1 MSNIL
6 TDLIRLDKEYGELC
20 ALAKKNFKGKSL
32 EIAASG
38 LSGGA
43 VDALAVSLCRDTA
56 KERERAGGQIPAL
69 IICAEEKQCREL
81 SEQYARFGLKTAFYV
96 SRDLTF
102 YNMTASHEFEHERLM
117 VLSGIIAGEYDVVF
131 TTPHAALGYTLP
143 PITLLERM
151 IKIDMDSR
159 LEPSDLAGKLV
170 IAGYTRVD
178 LVEVA
183 GQFAQRGG
191 IVDIFS
197 PNAEIVDSDGQ
208 IRRGSFPVRI
218 EFFDDE
224 IDRMGVFD
232 AESQR
237 MLYNINTVSFTPAR
251 EVLLG
256 REERER
262 IEKAIRLKMR
272 ETHDEKTEDTL
283 RRELTA
289 ITGDSPEVGFADKYI
304 SLVYPEKTC
313 LLDYFDKKT
322 LVIVRS
328 TNDVYDR
335 LKAEKWHEDE
345 RIKELCESG
354 TIVSKYAE
362 YSKTAGDL
370 ELFLS
375 ENVSLHLNSLSYGLS
390 DRRLSGLFNF
400 RTRQPISYVEK
411 FSLLCEDIAGY
422 HNGAYTTVLMSE
434 SRTGAQNLASL
445 LEGEGMKSVVLDGE
459 GIDPRALSADTVYV
473 VWGKSFYS
481 YELVTPRVAVLST
494 DDELTRGASK
504 GKLSTSRRSGK
515 KKRDNA
521 KAILSYAELEVGDIV
536 VHETY
541 GIGRYLG
548 LEKIKIDGVS
558 RDYISIQYAGND
570 KLCLPVDK
578 LDLVSKYIG
587 AHADDGLVKLS
598 RMGGE
603 AWKRATH
610 KAKGAVREMAKDL
623 IKLYAE
629 RMRRPGFAFDAD
641 DNMQSDFE
649 AAFDYSETDC
659 QLDAISEIKQD
670 MMRPV
675 PMDRL
680 LCGDVGYGKTEVA
693 LRAAYKAVLSGKQ
706 VAILVPTTILALQH
720 YQTALSRF
728 RNFAVNVDMLSRF
741 RTPKQVEQSLRR
753 LERGDTDIIIG
764 THKLL
769 SKNVKFADL
778 GLLIVDEEQRFG
790 VAQKEKLKQIGDN
803 IDVLTLT
810 ATPIPRTLNMA
821 MGGIRDISLL
831 DEAPIDRHPVQT
843 YVLEYDDLII
853 TDAIK
858 RELRRGGQVFYIHNF
873 VDSIDG
879 VAARISAAIPEARV
893 TVAHG
898 KMEKERLEE
907 IWADMLSGEIDVLVC
922 TTIIET
928 GIDVPNANTIIA
940 DRADRLG
947 LSQLHQLRGRVGRS
961 SRRAYAYF
969 TYPKGRAISE
979 ISQKRLSAIREYA
992 EFGAGFR
999 IALRDMEIRGAG
1011 NILGAEQHGH
1021 LEAIGYDLYI
1031 KLLNDAVLEEK
1042 GEAVKE
1048 RGDCVVS
1055 LSHDAL
1061 IPDKYVRYP
1070 GQRMTL
1076 YKRIAL
1082 IRNKYDVDDIADE
1095 LLDRFGEMPRA
1106 VENLLNIALIRAM
1119 AIDLDIKQIT
1129 ERDGEVRLY
1138 QADIDLEMWQTMA
1151 QIMPGRLRMVIG
1163 TVGDSYV
1170 ILKLK
1175 AGENSLKIVY
1185 KMFEKYLETVQNNEK
1200 NSTEK

>member
-6 TDLIRLDKEYGELC
+6 TDLIRLDREYEQLC
-20 ALAKKNFKGKSL
+20 ELAKRNFRVKSL
-32 EIAASG
+32 PIVASG

-43 VDALAVSLCRDTA
+43 GDALSLSLCRDTEG
-56 KERERAGGQIPAL
+56 ERTNDGKRAPVL
-69 IICAEEKQCREL
+69 VICAEEKECRTL
-81 SEQYARFGLKTAFYV
+81 SEQYSGFGLRTAFYMP
-96 SRDLTF
+96 RDLTF
-102 YNMTASHEFEHERLM
+102 YNITASHEFEHERLM
-117 VLSGIIAGEYDVVF
+117 VLSGILSGGYDMVF
-131 TTPHAALGYTLP
+131 TTPHTALCYTIP
-143 PITLLERM
+143 PSVLRERM
-151 IKIDMDSR
+151 IKIDMLTR
-159 LEPSDLAGKLV
+159 TEPSALSERLV
-170 IAGYTRVD
+170 ASGYNRVD
-178 LVEVA
+178 MVEVA

-197 PNAEIVDSDGQ
+197 PNVEIRDSEGQ
-208 IRRGSFPVRI
+208 LRRGSFPVRI

-237 MLYNINTVSFTPAR
+237 MLYNITSVSFTPSR
-251 EVLLG
+251 EVLVG

-262 IEKAIRLKMR
+262 IEKAIRAKLR
-272 ETHDEKTEDTL
+272 ETHDERACETL
-283 RRELTA
+283 AQELGA
-289 ITGDSPEVGFADKYI
+289 VTGEIAEVGFADKYI
-304 SLVYPEKTC
+304 SLIYPQKAC
-313 LLDYFDKKT
+313 LLDYFDSKT
-322 LVIVRS
+322 LVLVRA
-328 TNDVYDR
+328 TGAVYER
-335 LKAEKWHEDE
+335 LKADKWHEDE
-345 RIKELCESG
+345 NIKELCEGG
-354 TIVSKYAE
+354 TIAPKYAE
-362 YSKTAGDL
+362 YSKNAAALD
-370 ELFLS
+370 LFLDG
-375 ENVSLHLNSLSYGLS
+375 NVTVHVNSLSYGLS
-390 DRRLSGLFNF
+390 DKRLSGLFGF
-400 RTRQPISYVEK
+400 RSRLPVSYSDK
-411 FSLLCEDIAGY
+411 FNLLCEDLLGY
-422 HNGAYTTVLMSE
+422 HRGGYKTVILTENKNSALSLASMLEDTDFKTTVF
-434 SRTGAQNLASL
+434 
-445 LEGEGMKSVVLDGE
+445 DGE
-459 GIDPRALSADTVYV
+459 GTSPEKLSDKVVYIV
-473 VWGKSFYS
+473 YGKILSG
-481 YELVTPRVAVLST
+481 YELITPRVAVLTTENEFSKSGARGGLTTKRST
-494 DDELTRGASK
+494 R
-504 GKLSTSRRSGK
+504 
-515 KKRDNA
+515 KKRNDA
-521 KAILSYAELEVGDIV
+521 QAILSYAELEVGDIV

-570 KLCLPVDK
+570 KLCMPVEK

-598 RMGGE
+598 KMGGD
-603 AWKRATH
+603 AWKKATY

-629 RMRRPGFAFDAD
+629 RMRRPGFAFDPD
-641 DNMQSDFE
+641 DNMQRDFE
-649 AAFDYSETDC
+649 NSFDYDETEC
-659 QLDAISEIKQD
+659 QLDAVSDIKQD
-670 MMRPV
+670 MMRPT

-693 LRAAYKAVLSGKQ
+693 LRAAHKAVLSGKQ

-720 YQTALSRF
+720 YQTAISRF

-741 RTPKQVEQSLRR
+741 RTPKQIEQSLRR

-769 SKNVKFADL
+769 GKDVKFSDL

-790 VAQKEKLKQIGDN
+790 VAQKEKLKQLGNN

-831 DEAPIDRHPVQT
+831 DEAPGDRHPVQT

-853 TDAIK
+853 MEAIR

-873 VDSIDG
+873 VESIDS
-879 VAARISAAIPEARV
+879 VAAKISQEIPEARV

-898 KMEKERLEE
+898 KMDKDYLED
-907 IWADMLSGEIDVLVC
+907 IWSRMISGEIDVLVC

-928 GIDVPNANTIIA
+928 GIDVPNANTLIA

-969 TYPKGRAISE
+969 TYPKGRVLSE
-979 ISQKRLSAIREYA
+979 ISQKRLEAIREYA

-1031 KLLNDAVLEEK
+1031 KLLNDAVLEER
-1042 GEAVKE
+1042 GEPRQE
-1048 RGDCVVS
+1048 RGDCIIS
-1055 LSHDAL
+1055 LNHDAL
-1061 IPDKYVRYP
+1061 IPEKYVKYP

-1082 IRNKYDVDDIADE
+1082 IRNQYDADDIADE
-1095 LLDRFGEMPRA
+1095 LLDRFGEMPDE
-1106 VENLLNIALIRAM
+1106 VENLLQIALIKARAV
-1119 AIDLDIKQIT
+1119 DLGIKQIT
-1129 ERDGEVRLY
+1129 ETAGEIRMY
-1138 QADIDLEMWQTMA
+1138 QEELNVPMWQEMSFESG
-1151 QIMPGRLRMVIG
+1151 GRLRVVIG

-1170 ILKLK
+1170 SLKLK
-1175 AGENSLKIVY
+1175 PRENSLLIVNR
-1185 KMFEKYLETVQNNEK
+1185 MFEKYLETVQTNEK
-1200 NSTEK
+1200 NSDAE

>member
-6 TDLIRLDKEYGELC
+6 TDLIRLDREYEQLC
-20 ALAKKNFKGKSL
+20 ELAKRNFKGKSL
-32 EIAASG
+32 PIAASG
-38 LSGGA
+38 LSGGTS
-43 VDALAVSLCRDTA
+43 DALAISLCRDTD
-56 KERERAGGQIPAL
+56 RERFANGKKIPVLA
-69 IICAEEKQCREL
+69 ICVEEKECREL
-81 SEQYARFGLKTAFYV
+81 SEQYSQFGLRTAFYV

-102 YNMTASHEFEHERLM
+102 YNITASHEFEHERLM
-117 VLSGIIAGEYDVVF
+117 VLSGIIAGEYDIVF
-131 TTPHAALGYTLP
+131 TTPHTALGYTLP
-143 PITLLERM
+143 PAVLRNRM
-151 IKIDMDSR
+151 IRIDMLTR
-159 LEPSDLAGKLV
+159 TEPSCLAQRLV
-170 IAGYTRVD
+170 SAGYARVD
-178 LVEVA
+178 MVEVA

-191 IVDIFS
+191 IVDVFS
-197 PNAEIVDSDGQ
+197 PNAEIKDVDGQ
-208 IRRGSFPVRI
+208 VRRGSFPIRI
-218 EFFDDE
+218 EFFDNE

-232 AESQR
+232 SESQR
-237 MLYNINTVSFTPAR
+237 MLYNIASVSFTPSR
-251 EVLLG
+251 EVLVG
-256 REERER
+256 QEERER
-262 IEKAIRLKMR
+262 IERAIRSKYR
-272 ETHDEKTEDTL
+272 DTHDEKVCETL
-283 RRELTA
+283 TRELTA
-289 ITGDSPEVGFADKYI
+289 LSGDLTEIGFADKYI
-304 SLVYPEKTC
+304 SLIYPEKTC
-313 LLDYFDKKT
+313 LLDYFDEKT
-322 LVIVRS
+322 LVLVRS
-328 TNDVYDR
+328 TGAVYDR
-335 LKAEKWHEDE
+335 LKADKWHEDE
-345 RIKELCESG
+345 NIKELCEGG
-354 TIVSKYAE
+354 TISPKYAE
-362 YSKTAGDL
+362 YSKNSA
-370 ELFLS
+370 ELDRFFDN
-375 ENVSLHLNSLSYGLS
+375 NVTVHVNSLSYGLS
-390 DRRLSGLFNF
+390 DKRLSGLFGF
-400 RTRQPISYVEK
+400 RSRMPVSYSEK
-411 FSLLCEDIAGY
+411 FNLLCEDLIGY
-422 HNGAYTTVLMSE
+422 HRGGYKTVLMTENKKS
-434 SRTGAQNLASL
+434 AQSLASML
-445 LEGEGMKSVVLDGE
+445 DDTDFKTAIFDGE
-459 GIDPRALSADTVYV
+459 GTAPESLADKVVYV
-473 VWGKSFYS
+473 VYGKTLAA
-481 YELVTPRVAVLST
+481 YELVTSRIAVLTTENEFSRA
-494 DDELTRGASK
+494 EAKGSLTIK
-504 GKLSTSRRSGK
+504 KHSR
-515 KKRDNA
+515 KKRNDA
-521 KAILSYAELEVGDIV
+521 QAILSYAELEVGDIV

-548 LEKIKIDGVS
+548 LEKLKIDGVS

-570 KLCLPVDK
+570 KLCIPVEK

-598 RMGGE
+598 KMGGE
-603 AWKRATH
+603 AWKKATY

-629 RMRRPGFAFDAD
+629 RMRRPGFSFDPD
-641 DNMQSDFE
+641 DSMQKDFE
-649 AAFDYSETDC
+649 GSFDYDETEC
-659 QLDAISEIKQD
+659 QLDAIADIKQD

-720 YQTALSRF
+720 YQTAVSRF

-741 RTPKQVEQSLRR
+741 RTPKQIEQSLRR

-769 SKNVKFADL
+769 GKNVKFSDL

-790 VAQKEKLKQIGDN
+790 VAQKEKLKQLGSN

-831 DEAPIDRHPVQT
+831 DEAPGDRHPVQT

-853 TDAIK
+853 MEAIR

-873 VDSIDG
+873 VESIDS
-879 VAARISAAIPEARV
+879 VAAKIAKEIPEARI

-898 KMEKERLEE
+898 KMDKEYLED
-907 IWADMLSGEIDVLVC
+907 IWSKMISGEIDVLVC

-928 GIDVPNANTIIA
+928 GIDVPNANTLIA

-969 TYPKGRAISE
+969 TYPKGRVISE
-979 ISQKRLSAIREYA
+979 ISQKRLEAIREYA

-1042 GEAVKE
+1042 GEVPKP

-1055 LSHDAL
+1055 LEHDAL
-1061 IPDKYVRYP
+1061 IPEKYVKYP

-1082 IRNKYDVDDIADE
+1082 IRNQYDADDIADE
-1095 LLDRFGEMPRA
+1095 LLDRFGEMPEA
-1106 VENLLNIALIRAM
+1106 VDNLLRIALIRAQ
-1119 AIDLDIKQIT
+1119 AIDLGIKQISET
-1129 ERDGEVRLY
+1129 GGELRLY
-1138 QADIDLEMWQTMA
+1138 QEELDVKMWQEMSF
-1151 QIMPGRLRMVIG
+1151 IMGGRLRVVLG

-1170 ILKLK
+1170 TLKLRQN
-1175 AGENSLKIVY
+1175 ENSLLIVN
-1185 KMFEKYLETVQNNEK
+1185 KMFEKYLETVQTKEM
-1200 NSTEK
+1200 NSDEA

>member
-6 TDLIRLDKEYGELC
+6 TELIRLDREYEELS
-20 ALAKKNFKGKSL
+20 ALARRNFKSKAL
-32 EIAASG
+32 PIVASG

-43 VDALAVSLCRDTA
+43 PDALCISLCKDTES
-56 KERERAGGQIPAL
+56 ERRQSGRKAPVIV
-69 IICAEEKQCREL
+69 ICAEEKECREL
-81 SEQYARFGLKTAFYV
+81 SEKYSQLGLRTAFYI

-102 YNMTASHEFEHERLM
+102 YNITASHEFEYERLM
-117 VLSGIIAGEYDVVF
+117 VLSGIMSGEYDAVF
-131 TTPHAALGYTLP
+131 TTPYTALGYTIP
-143 PITLLERM
+143 PQALKERM
-151 IKIDMDSR
+151 IKIDMLTR
-159 LEPSDLAGKLV
+159 AEPSDMAKKLV
-170 IAGYTRVD
+170 ASGYARVD
-178 LVEVA
+178 MVEVA
-183 GQFAQRGG
+183 GQFARRGG

-197 PNAEIVDSDGQ
+197 PNAEIKDSEGAV
-208 IRRGSFPVRI
+208 RRGSFPVRI

-237 MLYNINTVSFTPAR
+237 MLYNIASVTLTPSR
-251 EVLLG
+251 EVLVG
-256 REERER
+256 EEEKAR
-262 IEKAIRLKMR
+262 IEKAIRQRYR
-272 ETHDEKTEDTL
+272 ETNDEKVCETL
-283 RRELTA
+283 TRELAA
-289 ITGDSPEVGFADKYI
+289 INTDLSEIGFADKYI
-304 SLVYPEKTC
+304 SLVYPEKAC
-313 LLDYFDKKT
+313 LFDYFDKKT
-322 LVIVRS
+322 LVLVRQ
-328 TNDVYDR
+328 TNAVYDR
-335 LKAEKWHEDE
+335 LKADKWHEDE
-345 RIKELCESG
+345 NIKTLCEGS
-354 TIVSKYAE
+354 TIAPKHAE
-362 YSKTAGDL
+362 YSKNLGALDL
-370 ELFLS
+370 FFD
-375 ENVSLHLNSLSYGLS
+375 ENVTVHINSLSYGVS
-390 DRRLSGLFNF
+390 DKRLSGLFGF
-400 RTRQPISYVEK
+400 RTRQPVSYHDK
-411 FSLLCEDIAGY
+411 FNLLCEDLIGY
-422 HNGAYTTVLMSE
+422 HRGGYKTVLSVE
-434 SRTGAQNLASL
+434 SKREAQSLATM
-445 LEGEGMKSVVLDGE
+445 LEDTDFKSAVFDGE
-459 GIDPRALSADTVYV
+459 GVAPDKLADRVVYIV
-473 VWGKSFYS
+473 YGKSLTP
-481 YELVTPRVAVLST
+481 YELVTPRAAVLATES
-494 DDELTRGASK
+494 ELSSARARGGLTTK
-504 GKLSTSRRSGK
+504 RRSA
-515 KKRDNA
+515 KKRNDA
-521 KAILSYAELEVGDIV
+521 QAILSYAELEVGDIV
-536 VHETY
+536 VHESY

-548 LEKIKIDGVS
+548 LEKLKIDGVS

-570 KLCLPVDK
+570 KLCMPVEK

-598 RMGGE
+598 KMGGE
-603 AWKRATH
+603 AWKRATSR
-610 KAKGAVREMAKDL
+610 AKGAVREMAKDL

-629 RMRRPGFAFDAD
+629 RMRRPGISFDAD
-641 DNMQSDFE
+641 DSMQRDFE
-649 AAFDYSETDC
+649 SAFDYDETEC
-659 QLDAISEIKQD
+659 QLDAIADIKQD
-670 MMRPV
+670 MMRPA

-720 YQTALSRF
+720 YQTAVSRF

-741 RTPKQVEQSLRR
+741 RTQKQIEQSLRR

-769 SKNVKFADL
+769 SGNVKFSDL

-790 VAQKEKLKQIGDN
+790 VAQKEKLKQLGNN

-831 DEAPIDRHPVQT
+831 DEAPGDRHPVQT

-853 TDAIK
+853 MEAIR

-873 VDSIDG
+873 VESIDN
-879 VAARISAAIPEARV
+879 VAAKISSEIPEARV

-898 KMEKERLEE
+898 KMDKEYLED
-907 IWADMLSGEIDVLVC
+907 IWSKMLTGEIDVLVC

-928 GIDVPNANTIIA
+928 GIDVPNANTLIA

-979 ISQKRLSAIREYA
+979 ISQKRLEAIREYA

-1042 GEAVKE
+1042 GEMPKE

-1055 LSHDAL
+1055 LEHDAL

-1082 IRNKYDVDDIADE
+1082 IRNQYDADDIADE
-1095 LLDRFGEMPRA
+1095 LLDRFGEMPDA
-1106 VENLLNIALIRAM
+1106 VDNLLRIALIRAQ
-1119 AIDLDIKQIT
+1119 AIDLSIKQIT
-1129 ERDGEVRLY
+1129 EIGGELRMY
-1138 QADIDLEMWQTMA
+1138 QSELNVEMWKEMSF
-1151 QIMPGRLRMVIG
+1151 IMGGRLRVVLG

-1170 ILKLK
+1170 TLKLK
-1175 AGENSLKIVY
+1175 SGESSLIVIK
-1185 KMFEKYLETVQNNEK
+1185 KMFEKYFEIIQGA
-1200 NSTEK
+1200 

>member
-6 TDLIRLDKEYGELC
+6 TDLIRLDREYEQLC
-20 ALAKKNFKGKSL
+20 ALAVKNFGGKSL
-32 EIAASG
+32 PIAASG
-38 LSGGA
+38 LSGGSM
-43 VDALAVSLCRDTA
+43 DALTVSLCRDTQKA
-56 KERERAGGQIPAL
+56 RTHEGKRSPTL
-69 IICAEEKQCREL
+69 VICAEEKECREL
-81 SEQYARFGLKTAFYV
+81 CERYAAFGLQTAFYV
-96 SRDLTF
+96 TRDLTF
-102 YNMTASHEFEHERLM
+102 YNITASHEFEHERLM
-117 VLSGIIAGEYDVVF
+117 VLSGLLSGEYDIVF
-131 TTPHAALGYTLP
+131 TTPHTALGYTIP
-143 PITLLERM
+143 PDRLRERM
-151 IKIDMDSR
+151 IKIDMMTR
-159 LEPSDLAGKLV
+159 TEPSLLAERLV
-170 IAGYTRVD
+170 SAGYARTQM
-178 LVEVA
+178 VEVA

-197 PNAEIVDSDGQ
+197 PNAEIKDSEGQ
-208 IRRGSFPVRI
+208 VRRGSFPVRI

-232 AESQR
+232 SESQR
-237 MLYNINTVSFTPAR
+237 MLYNIASVSFTPSR
-251 EVLLG
+251 EVLVG
-256 REERER
+256 EEERSR
-262 IEKAIRLKMR
+262 IEKAISNKFR
-272 ETHDEKTEDTL
+272 ESHDEKACEALT
-283 RRELTA
+283 REKAALNRDLCD
-289 ITGDSPEVGFADKYI
+289 IGFADKYI
-304 SLVYPEKTC
+304 SLIYPDKTC
-313 LLDYFDKKT
+313 LLDYFDRKT
-322 LVIVRS
+322 LILVRS
-328 TNDVYDR
+328 TSAVYDR
-335 LKAEKWHEDE
+335 LKVDKWHEDE
-345 RIKELCESG
+345 NIKELCEGG
-354 TIVSKYAE
+354 TIAPKYAE
-362 YSKTAGDL
+362 YSKSEAAL
-370 ELFLS
+370 ELFLDG
-375 ENVSLHLNSLSYGLS
+375 NVTVHVNSLSYGLG
-390 DRRLSGLFNF
+390 DKRLSGLFGF
-400 RTRQPISYVEK
+400 RTRQPVTYSDK
-411 FSLLCEDIAGY
+411 FNLLCEDLIGY
-422 HNGAYTTVLMSE
+422 QKGGYKTVILAE
-434 SRTGAQNLASL
+434 SKKSAQGLSSM
-445 LEGEGMKSVVLDGE
+445 LEDTDFKTAVFDGE
-459 GIDPRALSADTVYV
+459 GTSPEALAQKVVYIV
-473 VWGKSFYS
+473 YGKSLPA
-481 YELVTPRVAVLST
+481 YELVTPRTALLTTESELSRSGNKGI
-494 DDELTRGASK
+494 LTTK
-504 GKLSTSRRSGK
+504 RRSK
-515 KKRDNA
+515 TKRNDA
-521 KAILSYAELEVGDIV
+521 QAILSYAELEVGDIV

-548 LEKIKIDGVS
+548 LEKLKIDGVS

-570 KLCLPVDK
+570 KLCMPVEK

-598 RMGGE
+598 KMGGE
-603 AWKRATH
+603 AWKKATA

-629 RMRRPGFAFDAD
+629 RMRRPGFSFDPD
-641 DNMQSDFE
+641 DSMQKDFE
-649 AAFDYSETDC
+649 GSFDYEETEC
-659 QLDAISEIKQD
+659 QLDAVSDIKQD

-720 YQTALSRF
+720 YQTAISRF

-741 RTPKQVEQSLRR
+741 RTPKQIEQSLRR

-769 SKNVKFADL
+769 GKEVKFSDL

-790 VAQKEKLKQIGDN
+790 VAQKEKLKQIGNN

-831 DEAPIDRHPVQT
+831 DEAPGDRHPVQT
-843 YVLEYDDLII
+843 YVLEYDELII
-853 TDAIK
+853 MEAIR

-873 VDSIDG
+873 VESIDS
-879 VAARISAAIPEARV
+879 VAAKIAEEIPEARI

-898 KMEKERLEE
+898 KMDKEYLEE
-907 IWADMLSGEIDVLVC
+907 IWSEMISGKIDVLVC

-928 GIDVPNANTIIA
+928 GIDVPNANTLIA

-979 ISQKRLSAIREYA
+979 ISQKRLEAIREYA

-1042 GEAVKE
+1042 GEPQKE
-1048 RGDCVVS
+1048 RGDCVIS
-1055 LSHDAL
+1055 LEHDAL
-1061 IPDKYVRYP
+1061 IPEKYVKYP

-1082 IRNKYDVDDIADE
+1082 IRDQYDVDDLADE
-1095 LLDRFGEMPRA
+1095 LLDRFGDMPMA
-1106 VENLLNIALIRAM
+1106 VENLLSIALIRAR
-1119 AIDLDIKQIT
+1119 AIDLGIKQIT
-1129 ERDGEVRLY
+1129 ETQREIRMY
-1138 QADIDLEMWQTMA
+1138 QDELDIPMWKEMSFDA
-1151 QIMPGRLRMVIG
+1151 GGRLRVVIG

-1170 ILKLK
+1170 SMKLK
-1175 AGENSLKIVY
+1175 TGENSLTIVN
-1185 KMFEKYLETVQNNEK
+1185 KMFENYLETVQTKEK
-1200 NSTEK
+1200 NSDVD

>member
-1 MSNIL
+1 MPNVL
-6 TDLIRLDKEYGELC
+6 TELIRLDREYGQLC
-20 ALAKKNFKGKSL
+20 LLAQESFNGKSL
-32 EIAASG
+32 PIAASG
-38 LSGGA
+38 LTDGA
-43 VDALAVSLCRDTA
+43 ADALCISLCRDTQSA
-56 KERERAGGQIPAL
+56 RMHGGKKSAVL
-69 IICAEEKQCREL
+69 AVCAEEKECREKC
-81 SEQYARFGLKTAFYV
+81 EQYAGFGLHTAFYI

-102 YNMTASHEFEHERLM
+102 YNITASHEFEHERLM
-117 VLSGIIAGEYDVVF
+117 VLSGLLSGEYDIVF
-131 TTPHAALGYTLP
+131 TTPYTALGYTVP
-143 PITLLERM
+143 PEVLKERM
-151 IKIDMDSR
+151 IRLDMLTR
-159 LEPSDLAGKLV
+159 TEPSELAEKL
-170 IAGYTRVD
+170 IASGYSRVD
-178 LVEVA
+178 MVEVA
-183 GQFAQRGG
+183 GQFAYRGG
-191 IVDIFS
+191 IVDIFP
-197 PNAEIVDSDGQ
+197 PNAEIKDADGQ
-208 IRRGSFPVRI
+208 VRRGSFPVRI

-232 AESQR
+232 VESQR
-237 MLYNINTVSFTPAR
+237 MLYNIASVLLTPSR
-251 EVLLG
+251 EVLIG
-256 REERER
+256 AEEREKT
-262 IEKAIRLKMR
+262 ENAIRRKYL
-272 ETHDEKTEDTL
+272 ETHDEKISETL
-283 RRELTA
+283 MRELAALDGELT
-289 ITGDSPEVGFADKYI
+289 EVGFADKYI
-304 SLVYPEKTC
+304 SLIYPQKAC
-313 LLDYFDKKT
+313 LLDYFDAKT
-322 LVIVRS
+322 LVIIRS
-328 TNDVYDR
+328 TNAVYDR

-345 RIKELCESG
+345 NIKTLCESG
-354 TIVSKYAE
+354 TIAPKYAE
-362 YSKTAGDL
+362 YSKSMGEL
-370 ELFLS
+370 ELFFD
-375 ENVSLHLNSLSYGLS
+375 ENVTVHLNSISYGLGE
-390 DRRLSGLFNF
+390 RRLSGLFGF
-400 RTRQPISYVEK
+400 RTRQPVSYNDK
-411 FSLLCEDIAGY
+411 FNLLCEDLIGY
-422 HNGAYTTVLMSE
+422 HRGGYKTVLTVE
-434 SRTGAQNLASL
+434 SKREAQSLAAM
-445 LEGEGMKSVVLDGE
+445 LEDTDFKSAVFDGE
-459 GIDPRALSADTVYV
+459 GAAPDKLADKVVYIV
-473 VWGKSFYS
+473 YGKAIAP
-481 YELVTPRVAVLST
+481 YELVTPRAAVLATES
-494 DDELTRGASK
+494 ELAQSKARGGLTAK
-504 GKLSTSRRSGK
+504 RRSQ
-515 KKRDNA
+515 KKRNDA
-521 KAILSYAELEVGDIV
+521 QAILSYAELEVGDIV

-548 LEKIKIDGVS
+548 LEKLKIDGAS

-570 KLCLPVDK
+570 KLCMPVEK

-598 RMGGE
+598 KMGGE
-603 AWKRATH
+603 AWTRATS

-641 DNMQSDFE
+641 DAMQRDFE
-649 AAFDYSETDC
+649 GSFDYDETEC
-659 QLDAISEIKQD
+659 QLDAASDIKQD

-720 YQTALSRF
+720 YQTAVSRF

-741 RTPKQVEQSLRR
+741 RTPKQIDQSLRR

-769 SKNVKFADL
+769 GKDVKFSDL

-790 VAQKEKLKQIGDN
+790 VAQKEKLKQLGNN

-831 DEAPIDRHPVQT
+831 DEAPGDRHPVQT

-853 TDAIK
+853 MEAIR

-873 VDSIDG
+873 VESIDS
-879 VAARISAAIPEARV
+879 VASKISAEIPEARV

-898 KMEKERLEE
+898 KMDKEYLED
-907 IWADMLSGEIDVLVC
+907 IWSKMLSGDIDVLVC

-928 GIDVPNANTIIA
+928 GIDVPNANTLIA

-969 TYPKGRAISE
+969 TYPKGRVISE
-979 ISQKRLSAIREYA
+979 ISQKRLEAIREYA

-1042 GEAVKE
+1042 GETVKK

-1055 LSHDAL
+1055 LEHDAL
-1061 IPDKYVRYP
+1061 IPEKYVRYP

-1082 IRNKYDVDDIADE
+1082 IRNQYDADDIADE
-1095 LLDRFGEMPRA
+1095 LLDRFGELPRA
-1106 VENLLNIALIRAM
+1106 VDNLLRIALIRAQ
-1119 AIDLDIKQIT
+1119 AIELGIKQIT
-1129 ERDGEVRLY
+1129 ETGGDIRMY
-1138 QADIDLEMWQTMA
+1138 QTELDLPMWKEMSFA
-1151 QIMPGRLRMVIG
+1151 LGGRLRVVLG
-1163 TVGDSYV
+1163 TVGDSY
-1170 ILKLK
+1170 ITLKLK
-1175 AGENSLKIVY
+1175 QGENSLIVIK
-1185 KMFEKYLETVQNNEK
+1185 KMFDKYFESMGGADNG
-1200 NSTEK
+1200 

>member
-6 TDLIRLDKEYGELC
+6 TDIIRLDREYGELC
-20 ALAKKNFKGKSL
+20 ELAKKNFKARSL
-32 EIAASG
+32 PIVASG

-43 VDALAVSLCRDTA
+43 QDALCISLCRDTFD
-56 KERERAGGQIPAL
+56 ERKDGVGRVSAL
-69 IICAEEKQCREL
+69 CICSEEKECREL
-81 SEQYARFGLKTAFYV
+81 SERYARFGLRTAFFV

-102 YNMTASHEFEHERLM
+102 YNITASHEFEHERLM
-117 VLSGIIAGEYDVVF
+117 VLSGIISGEYDMVF
-131 TTPHAALGYTLP
+131 TTPYAALGYTVP
-143 PITLLERM
+143 PHILSENMIRLDTLTCTEPALLAER
-151 IKIDMDSR
+151 
-159 LEPSDLAGKLV
+159 LV
-170 IAGYTRVD
+170 SAGYSRADT
-178 LVEVA
+178 VEVA
-183 GQFAQRGG
+183 GQFAIRGG
-191 IVDIFS
+191 ILDIFS
-197 PNAEIVDSDGQ
+197 PNAEIKDADGQ

-237 MLYNINTVSFTPAR
+237 MLYNIASVSFTPSR
-251 EVLLG
+251 EVLIG
-256 REERER
+256 EVERKN
-262 IEKAIRLKMR
+262 IEKAIRAKFR
-272 ETHDEKTEDTL
+272 DTHDERLCEVL
-283 RRELTA
+283 MQELSMLS
-289 ITGDSPEVGFADKYI
+289 GDISDIGFADKYI
-304 SLVYPEKTC
+304 SLIYPEKTS
-313 LLDYFDKKT
+313 LFDYFDKKT
-322 LVIVRS
+322 LVIVRGS
-328 TNDVYDR
+328 SAVYDR

-345 RIKELCESG
+345 NIKTLCESG
-354 TIVSKYAE
+354 TIAPKYAE
-362 YSKTAGDL
+362 YSKNAAELDL
-370 ELFLS
+370 FFDK
-375 ENVSLHLNSLSYGLS
+375 NVTVHVNSLSYGIS
-390 DRRLSGLFNF
+390 DKRLSGLFGF
-400 RTRQPISYVEK
+400 RTRQPVTYSEK
-411 FSLLCEDIAGY
+411 FDLLCEDMLGY
-422 HNGAYTTVLMSE
+422 QKGGYRTVVMTE
-434 SRTGAQNLASL
+434 SKSSALTLASM
-445 LEGEGMKSVVLDGE
+445 LEDTDFKTSVFDGE
-459 GIDPRALSADTVYV
+459 GVRADSLATGTVYIIY
-473 VWGKSFYS
+473 GKDLLP
-481 YELVTPRVAVLST
+481 YELVTPRISVLTVENEFSRSVA
-494 DDELTRGASK
+494 K
-504 GKLSTSRRSGK
+504 GSLATKKHAR
-515 KKRDNA
+515 KKRNDA
-521 KAILSYAELEVGDIV
+521 QAILSYAELEVGDIV

-548 LEKIKIDGVS
+548 LEKLKIDGVS

-570 KLCLPVDK
+570 KLCMPVEK

-598 RMGGE
+598 KMGGE
-603 AWKRATH
+603 AWKRATS

-629 RMRRPGFAFDAD
+629 RMRRPGYAFDAD
-641 DNMQSDFE
+641 DSMQRDFE
-649 AAFDYSETDC
+649 GAFDYDETEC
-659 QLDAISEIKQD
+659 QLDAVSDIKQD
-670 MMRPV
+670 MMRPT

-720 YQTALSRF
+720 YQTAVSRF

-741 RTPKQVEQSLRR
+741 RTPKQIEQSMRR

-769 SKNVKFADL
+769 GKDVKFNDL

-790 VAQKEKLKQIGDN
+790 VAQKEKLKQLGNN

-831 DEAPIDRHPVQT
+831 DEAPGDRHPVQT

-853 TDAIK
+853 LEAIR

-873 VDSIDG
+873 VESIDT
-879 VAARISAAIPEARV
+879 VAAKISAEIPEARV

-898 KMEKERLEE
+898 KMDKEYLED
-907 IWADMLSGEIDVLVC
+907 IWSKMLSGEIDVLVC

-928 GIDVPNANTIIA
+928 GIDVPNANTLIA

-979 ISQKRLSAIREYA
+979 ISQKRLEAIREYA

-1011 NILGAEQHGH
+1011 NILGSEQHGH

-1042 GEAVKE
+1042 GEEIKE

-1055 LSHDAL
+1055 LEHDAL
-1061 IPDKYVRYP
+1061 LPEGYVKYP

-1082 IRNKYDVDDIADE
+1082 IRSKYDADDMADE
-1095 LLDRFGEMPRA
+1095 LCDRFGEMPLP
-1106 VENLLNIALIRAM
+1106 VENLLDIALIRAR
-1119 AIDLDIKQIT
+1119 AIDLGIKQIT
-1129 ERDGEVRLY
+1129 ETGGEIRMY
-1138 QADIDLEMWQTMA
+1138 QTELDVPMWQEMSFN
-1151 QIMPGRLRMVIG
+1151 MGGRLRVVLG
-1163 TVGDSYV
+1163 TVGDNYV
-1170 ILKLK
+1170 TLKLK
-1175 AGENSLKIVY
+1175 PHENSLKIIN
-1185 KMFEKYLETVQNNEK
+1185 KMFEIYLETVQKNEM
-1200 NSTEK
+1200 NSDGN